1 MKVVEEITSF
11 DAIMDNAWSGAVAV
25 CKEICRQHRTEE
37 AMEILEMYLGDGYV
51 TATAVNDFVWFELAD
66 IMNLYGDNEEDAEE
80 ED

>member
-1 MKVVEEITSF
+1 MKVVEEMVSF
-11 DAIMDNAWSGAVAV
+11 EEVMNSAWSGAITV

>member
-11 DAIMDNAWSGAVAV
+11 DAIMDNAWSGAITV

-37 AMEILEMYLGDGYV
+37 AMEILEVYLGDGYV

-66 IMNLYGDNEEDAEE
+66 LMNLYGDNEEAD
-80 ED
+80 

>member
-1 MKVVEEITSF
+1 MKVVEEMVSF
-11 DAIMDNAWSGAVAV
+11 EAVMDSAWSGAVDV
-25 CKEICRQHRTEE
+25 CKEICRQHRTKE

-66 IMNLYGDNEEDAEE
+66 IMNLYGDNKEDAEV

>member
-1 MKVVEEITSF
+1 MKVVEEMVSF
-11 DAIMDNAWSGAVAV
+11 EEVMNNAWSGAVAV

-66 IMNLYGDNEEDAEE
+66 IMNLYGDNEEDADE

>member
-1 MKVVEEITSF
+1 MKVVEEMVSF
-11 DAIMDNAWSGAVAV
+11 EEVMNNAWSGAITV

-37 AMEILEMYLGDGYV
+37 AMEILEAYLGDGYV

-66 IMNLYGDNEEDAEE
+66 IMNLYGDNKEDAEV

>member
-1 MKVVEEITSF
+1 MKVVEEMVSF
-11 DAIMDNAWSGAVAV
+11 EEVMNNAWSGAITV

-37 AMEILEMYLGDGYV
+37 AMQIIEAYLGDGYV

>member
-1 MKVVEEITSF
+1 MKVVEEMVSF
-11 DAIMDNAWSGAVAV
+11 EEVMNNAWSGAITV

>member
-1 MKVVEEITSF
+1 MKVVEEMVSF
-11 DAIMDNAWSGAVAV
+11 EEVMNNAWSGAVAV

>member
-1 MKVVEEITSF
+1 MKVVEEMVSF
-11 DAIMDNAWSGAVAV
+11 DEVMNNAWSGAVDV

-37 AMEILEMYLGDGYV
+37 AMEILEAYLGDDYV

-66 IMNLYGDNEEDAEE
+66 IMNLYGDNKEDAEV